1 MLTLQRKTLGV
12 SLLILH
18 SLGIKSLTES
28 RPAAINTSHTGLI
41 STPTQYRG
49 HRHKRPAGSLWGCLA
64 TRELRP
70 SSVCGNCRYPLGHP
84 SSSPWPLLFDY
95 EPVELTEPSS
105 CLTSTSVLLCFLC
118 SLTWAP
124 GFCGSVP
131 SFPTIANAPGTDRY
145 GAVWRGYLFLFT
157 LLSALLD
164 SCRASWDLELHG
176 TQGP

>member
-70 SSVCGNCRYPLGHP
+70 SGMCGNCRYPLGRP

-105 CLTSTSVLLCFLC
+105 CLTSSSVLLCFLC
-118 SLTWAP
+118 SLTRAP
-124 GFCGSVP
+124 GFYRVSP
-131 SFPTIANAPGTDRY
+131 
-145 GAVWRGYLFLFT
+145 FLPYN
-157 LLSALLD
+157 
-164 SCRASWDLELHG
+164 CQCPWD
-176 TQGP
+176 